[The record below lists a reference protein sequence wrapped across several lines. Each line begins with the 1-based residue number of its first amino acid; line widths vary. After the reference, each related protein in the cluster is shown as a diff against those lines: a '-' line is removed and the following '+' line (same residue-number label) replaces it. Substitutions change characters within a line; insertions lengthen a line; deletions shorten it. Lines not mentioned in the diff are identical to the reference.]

1 MVKAKLATVTEK
13 WIDGKTD
20 KQNNVKTVKHHA
32 DDAKMMQTIYIARK
46 ASKLLWHHRA
56 ETGETI
62 SSTVEKL
69 VLEHIGNK

>member
-1 MVKAKLATVTEK
+1 MVKAKLAAVTEK
-13 WIDGKTD
+13 WIDGKIEKHNDVKTE
-20 KQNNVKTVKHHA
+20 KQN
-32 DDAKMMQTIYIARK
+32 DGEEKMMQTIYIARK

-69 VLEHIGNK
+69 ILDNFGNK

>member
-13 WIDGKTD
+13 WIDGKTE
-20 KQNNVKTVKHHA
+20 KQKNVKTEKKNA

-62 SSTVEKL
+62 SHTVEKL
-69 VLEHIGNK
+69 IFEHLGNN

>member
-20 KQNNVKTVKHHA
+20 KQNNVKTEKQHD

-62 SSTVEKL
+62 SRTVEKL
-69 VLEHIGNK
+69 ILEKLGDK